1 MYKLLVLDMDGTL
14 LNEHQKI
21 SDLTKEAVKR
31 IATTDIKIVI
41 ATGRTKQGIDPYI
54 KELGLETSDNY
65 SIVCS
70 GALVTTN
77 TDEALWRSSLSYE
90 DFMEIYHLK
99 EKHNLD
105 INVYTDDSIL
115 IEKDNYYSEFDA
127 VANNLPLVTV
137 DFNTMD
143 QTMPLL
149 KTMLINEDLTMAKDF
164 NKIFPSM
171 NVTMP
176 EIEAKEGYNRRL
188 FYSFD
193 IFSDDL
199 MQRFNISRVTPY
211 NIEISNKNAN
221 KRAGVE
227 FLANMLDIKQEEIIC
242 IGDSGN
248 DRQMIKYAGLGV
260 AMGNAFP
267 EIKEIADLVTKDN
280 NNDGV
285 AHVISTYLLNNAT

>member
-21 SDLTKEAVKR
+21 SDLTKEAIKR
-31 IATTDIKIVI
+31 IAATDIKVVI

-54 KELGLETSDNY
+54 KELGLEASNNY

-127 VANNLPLVTV
+127 VANNLPLVTI

-171 NVTMP
+171 DVTMP

-193 IFSDDL
+193 IFSDDF
-199 MQRFNISRVTPY
+199 MRRFNISRVTPY

-285 AHVISTYLLNNAT
+285 AHVISTYLLNNAI

>member
-31 IATTDIKIVI
+31 IATTDIKVVI

-149 KTMLINEDLTMAKDF
+149 KTMLINEDLSMAKDF

-171 NVTMP
+171 DVTMP

-193 IFSDDL
+193 IFSDDF
-199 MQRFNISRVTPY
+199 MRRFNISRVTPY

-267 EIKEIADLVTKDN
+267 EIKEIADVVTKDN

-285 AHVISTYLLNNAT
+285 AHIISTYLINNAI